1 MKCKLVQALLHKYS
15 LMKQKMLLR
24 QSTQKSYLVPMYK
37 NILLHFRYLSLL
49 AQIPEAWHKLLIKKQ
64 WLFPATMSST
74 FFIDNFFLPHYIFI
88 YKSVWE
94 LINIIFKE
102 SWFLP
107 CLLKISTSHPSHN
120 HHHLTKLQRLFHEQ
134 LLKLWTCYEYQ
145 IGNFCCTAT
154 WHQRENSTIYAVLG
168 AIHISRELWQE
179 LILWTVIMSDWLKL
193 GH

>member
-1 MKCKLVQALLHKYS
+1 MNV
-15 LMKQKMLLR
+15 
-24 QSTQKSYLVPMYK
+24 

-107 CLLKISTSHPSHN
+107 CLRYPPPTQATITIISQNYKGFFMSNCWSFERAMN
-120 HHHLTKLQRLFHEQ
+120 IKLAIFAVQ
-134 LLKLWTCYEYQ
+134 LYGIRERILPYMLCLVLYIFLESYGKSWYSELLSCQ
-145 IGNFCCTAT
+145 IG
-154 WHQRENSTIYAVLG
+154 
-168 AIHISRELWQE
+168 
-179 LILWTVIMSDWLKL
+179 
-193 GH
+193 